1 MLLPAFYARLK
12 LLKKD
17 ALTLWYA
24 LKHAGTPLILKIFAL
39 LLVAYAFSPID
50 LIPDFIPI
58 LGMLDDLIIIPIGVW
73 ILLKLM
79 PEPVVNDC
87 RRQVEEHFNK
97 KKPKPRNYVGG
108 LVIFGIWML
117 VIYWLTMSYA
127 VPFFEARQALNQ
139 PPAGAPV
146 ETAPQKP

>member
-1 MLLPAFYARLK
+1 MLLTAFYARLK
-12 LLKKD
+12 LLKRD

-58 LGMLDDLIIIPIGVW
+58 LGMLDEMIIIPLGVW

-79 PEPVVNDC
+79 PDPVVAEC
-87 RRQVEEHFNK
+87 RLQVEEHFNK
-97 KKPKPRNYVGG
+97 KKPKPRNYLGG
-108 LVIFGIWML
+108 VLIFGIWMM
-117 VIYWLTMSYA
+117 VIYWVTMSYA
-127 VPFFEARQALNQ
+127 VPFFEERQSLNQ
-139 PPAGAPV
+139 SPAAAPA
-146 ETAPQKP
+146 EIAPQKQ